1 MIVLPMTL
9 RPLVTLRQRL
19 LSSCHSASRHPTRVL
34 VMLALDSSL
43 PYLPSVQ
50 LAGSDCVCVSVLRVA
65 VPARALN
72 GPLLDSRLGRKYG
85 ILLLLSILGAA
96 SVTAM

>member
-1 MIVLPMTL
+1 M
-9 RPLVTLRQRL
+9 
-19 LSSCHSASRHPTRVL
+19 
-34 VMLALDSSL
+34 
-43 PYLPSVQ
+43 
-50 LAGSDCVCVSVLRVA
+50 SVLRVA

>member
-1 MIVLPMTL
+1 
-9 RPLVTLRQRL
+9 
-19 LSSCHSASRHPTRVL
+19 
-34 VMLALDSSL
+34 MLATLLCLICLQFSWQVL
-43 PYLPSVQ
+43 I
-50 LAGSDCVCVSVLRVA
+50 ACVSVLRVA

>member
-9 RPLVTLRQRL
+9 VVL
-19 LSSCHSASRHPTRVL
+19 LSPCVKTSYPCACD
-34 VMLALDSSL
+34 ACDSSL

-50 LAGSDCVCVSVLRVA
+50 LAAVLIACVSVLRVA